1 MSELEPGKILLLA
14 SWALLLLAG
23 CSSSDRSYCPVAQTG
38 YRNALGEVNQ
48 TLGRYASCV
57 GRSSVVVDCAAEFD
71 QLQSAQS
78 NLDKSVSDVREYCA
92 GNE

>member
-1 MSELEPGKILLLA
+1 MAELALRRILLSA
-14 SWALLLLAG
+14 SWAFLILAG

-48 TLGRYASCV
+48 TLGKYASCV

-71 QLQSAQS
+71 ALRSAQS
-78 NLDKSVSDVREYCA
+78 NLDKSVSDVRDYCA
-92 GNE
+92 GS

>member
-1 MSELEPGKILLLA
+1 MGGSGARVLPAALWAA
-14 SWALLLLAG
+14 SLVLAG
-23 CSSSDRSYCPVAQTG
+23 CSSNDRSYCPVAQTG

-71 QLQSAQS
+71 SLQSAQS
-78 NLDKSVSDVREYCA
+78 NLDRSVSDVRNYCA
-92 GNE
+92 GNQ